1 MEFAQMLK
9 FKSDN
14 LKQNTYLIAG
24 LGNPGKAYRENRHN
38 IGFMVI
44 DNLARQLDI
53 QLKRVKSKAIIGTGK
68 LGDNSIILAKPQT
81 YMNASGESISPLLRY
96 YKVPLQN
103 LIIIHDDL
111 DISFGTI
118 RIRPSG
124 GTGGQKGMKS
134 IVSKL
139 GSQEIARIRIGIGR
153 PPGRM
158 DPADYVLHDFNSD
171 QIALKD
177 EILDKASQ
185 AVITFIHEGLEQAMN
200 VHNGDLTK
208 ES

>member
-1 MEFAQMLK
+1 MRK
-9 FKSDN
+9 CKSDN
-14 LKQNTYLIAG
+14 LQNNTYLIAG

-38 IGFMVI
+38 IGFMVL
-44 DNLARQLDI
+44 DTLANQLDI
-53 QLKRVKSKAIIGTGK
+53 KMKRVKSKAIIGTGK
-68 LGDNSIILAKPQT
+68 FENKSIILAKPQT

-96 YKVPLQN
+96 FKVPIQN

-158 DPADYVLHDFNSD
+158 DPADYVLHNFNSD
-171 QIALKD
+171 QIGLRD
-177 EILDKASQ
+177 EILEKASQ
-185 AVITFIHEGLEQAMN
+185 AVITFINEGLEQAMN
-200 VHNGDLTK
+200 AHNGDLTK

>member
-1 MEFAQMLK
+1 MLK
-9 FKSDN
+9 CKSDN
-14 LKQNTYLIAG
+14 LQSNTYLIAG
-24 LGNPGKAYRENRHN
+24 LGNPGKTYRENRHN

-44 DNLARQLDI
+44 DSLAKQLDI
-53 QLKRVKSKAIIGTGK
+53 QMKRVKSKAIIGTGK
-68 LGDNSIILAKPQT
+68 LDDKSIILAKPQT

-111 DISFGTI
+111 DIAFGSI

-139 GSQEIARIRIGIGR
+139 GSQDISRIRIGIGR

-158 DPADYVLHDFNSD
+158 DPADYVLHNFDSN
-171 QIALKD
+171 QIALKE
-177 EILDKASQ
+177 EILERASQ
-185 AVITFIHEGLEQAMN
+185 AVITFIREGLEKAMN
-200 VHNGDLTK
+200 AHNGDLTK

>member
-1 MEFAQMLK
+1 MFEC
-9 FKSDN
+9 KSDK
-14 LKQNTYLIAG
+14 LQPNTFMIAG

-44 DNLARQLDI
+44 DALARQLGI
-53 QLKRVKSKAIIGTGK
+53 HLKRVRSKAIIGTGK
-68 LGDNSIILAKPQT
+68 LDDQSIILAKPQT
-81 YMNASGESISPLLRY
+81 YMNASGESISPLMQY

-111 DISFGTI
+111 DIPFGTI

-158 DPADYVLHDFNSD
+158 DPADYVLHNFSSD
-171 QIALKD
+171 QIPLRD
-177 EILDKASQ
+177 EILEKAIK
-185 AVITFIHEGLEQAMN
+185 AVITFITEGLEQSMN
-200 VHNGDLTK
+200 AHNGDLTK
-208 ES
+208 EN